1 MMPRNMTSDELAGI
15 AQRAELF
22 FRFGDT
28 EALREEDLAD
38 LIREIRELHQLRT
51 RLIGLHRQC
60 LDRLRVLD
68 QGVATEE
75 MDPPWSELE
84 PP

>member
-1 MMPRNMTSDELAGI
+1 MMRNLTDAELDGI

-22 FRFGDT
+22 FRYGDT
-28 EALREEDLAD
+28 AALREEDLAD
-38 LIREIRELHQLRT
+38 LIREIRELHALRT

-68 QGVATEE
+68 QGVATED